1 VTLLLDTNILS
12 EVRKGPR
19 CHPNVAAWWAGVT
32 DDEIFLS
39 VLTLGEI
46 RQGIERVRPR
56 DPAKAGAL
64 DRWLREVTVGF
75 SGRIIG
81 VDAPV
86 AEAWGRL
93 VVRRSVPAIDA
104 LLAATALVHGLALVT
119 RNTADVSGLGIA
131 TLNPFEGA
139 AGRT

>member
-1 VTLLLDTNILS
+1 MTWLLDTNILS

-19 CHPNVAAWWAGVT
+19 CNPNVAAWWAGVN

-56 DPAKAGAL
+56 DSAKADAL
-64 DRWLREVTVGF
+64 DRWLREVTIGF
-75 SGRIIG
+75 GGRIIG
-81 VDAPV
+81 VDAAV
-86 AEAWGRL
+86 AEAWGRIL
-93 VVRRSVPAIDA
+93 VRRSVPVIDA

-119 RNTADVSGLGIA
+119 RYTADVSGLGIA

-139 AGRT
+139 AGLT

>member
-1 VTLLLDTNILS
+1 MGQISAATSPQTGSLLS
-12 EVRKGPR
+12 
-19 CHPNVAAWWAGVT
+19 
-32 DDEIFLS
+32 
-39 VLTLGEI
+39 
-46 RQGIERVRPR
+46 GIQQ
-56 DPAKAGAL
+56 
-64 DRWLREVTVGF
+64 EVTIGF

-81 VDAPV
+81 VDVAV

-93 VVRRSVPAIDA
+93 VVRRSVPVIDA

-139 AGRT
+139 AGHT